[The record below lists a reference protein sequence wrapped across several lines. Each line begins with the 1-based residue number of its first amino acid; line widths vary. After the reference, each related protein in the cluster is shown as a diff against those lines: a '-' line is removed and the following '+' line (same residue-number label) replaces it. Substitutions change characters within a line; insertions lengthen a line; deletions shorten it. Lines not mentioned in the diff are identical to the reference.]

1 MSRYLCVSYLR
12 ILLLQELINNISQE
26 ELQPISTYYLDGQG
40 KAVRP
45 MFTIL
50 MARAINYHKGRK

>member
-1 MSRYLCVSYLR
+1 MNLGRCEMFF
-12 ILLLQELINNISQE
+12 ILFQELINNSTQE
-26 ELQPISTYYLDGQG
+26 ELHPISTYYFDGQG
-40 KAVRP
+40 KAIRP